1 MGSSGQ
7 GGRYRRSE
15 RRRARIVRTK
25 GSVPVIVKF
34 HARGAGSG
42 SGPVDYL
49 LGKDRDREGA
59 ETLRGDPEQTRELI
73 DASSY
78 AKTYTS
84 GVLSFAEADLPDAH
98 KRQIMDS
105 FERALMPGLDADQY
119 DCLWVEHRDKDRLE
133 LNFVIPNTE
142 LTTGRRLQ
150 PYYDRAD
157 RPRVDAWK
165 TLTNAKYNL
174 HDPSD
179 PANQRALTYPANLPR
194 DKEKAQRQVT
204 DGLLA
209 LAEKGEVTNR
219 AEVVAALEG
228 AGFEVTRQTKT
239 SISIADPEG
248 GKPMRLR
255 GKLYE
260 RDFEV
265 GDSLRGE
272 IERAGRE
279 YRESRGERLREARE
293 RLTVGV
299 ERKRAENQKRHPRPV
314 AELRADRAQELDGG
328 SHSRDR
334 DVATERWGHLGV
346 GVAHQEP
353 GRHDHPA
360 ERHDKPFERTGRGYQ
375 SDDMRGQQEAVRR
388 DRRPEPGREGVRR
401 EWPIS
406 NPEGVLDDQLGAGA
420 IARLR
425 AATERLRK
433 AAKGVG
439 ERLRELANHVRG
451 NQPEQPGLERA
462 GEALKRAGDGL
473 ERSERQQDRT
483 VERAGAALGS
493 AGRGVEREREALDAR
508 GREAERVK
516 FRQRGHD
523 FGI

>member
-1 MGSSGQ
+1 M
-7 GGRYRRSE
+7 
-15 RRRARIVRTK
+15 
-25 GSVPVIVKF
+25 IVKF

-194 DKEKAQRQVT
+194 EKEKAQRQVT

-209 LAEKGEVTNR
+209 LAEKGDVTNR

-279 YRESRGERLREARE
+279 YREGRSERLREARE

-334 DVATERWGHLGV
+334 DAVTERRSHLGDGLV
-346 GVAHQEP
+346 HQAP
-353 GRHDHPA
+353 DRHDHPA

-375 SDDMRGQQEAVRR
+375 PDDMRRQQETVRR
-388 DRRPEPGREGVRR
+388 NPPGQPRGEAERGVRR

-406 NPEGVLDDQLGAGA
+406 NPEGVLDDQLGKRA

-425 AATERLRK
+425 ATTERLRK

-451 NQPEQPGLERA
+451 NQPGQPGFERA

-483 VERAGAALGS
+483 IERAGVTLSS
-493 AGRGVEREREALDAR
+493 AGRGIEREREALDAR
-508 GREAERVK
+508 GREALKQHVRRPK
-516 FRQRGHD
+516 DRGHD
-523 FGI
+523 YGL